1 MYTYTYAVAM
11 STPDDVIRRIAEFL
25 VDDADECPHAEDV
38 LSKSSN
44 ELWMRKKAR
53 EIYRYLRDDG
63 FAMINITLVG
73 KNDRDTNRLITRFI
87 AFKERLIPIIE
98 SRGWAAYIRPHGKS
112 CIFHIREPLPVD
124 TEYHR
129 RYHHPNMH
137 I

>member
-11 STPDDVIRRIAEFL
+11 STPDDVIRRIVEFL
-25 VDDADECPHAEDV
+25 SDDADECPHAEDV

-98 SRGWAAYIRPHGKS
+98 SRG
-112 CIFHIREPLPVD
+112 
-124 TEYHR
+124 
-129 RYHHPNMH
+129 
-137 I
+137 